1 MTSIEM
7 LLTSPLI
14 HNSLLHLLASG
25 ELNNNGFL
33 HLSTARTRTVIV
45 GGSSILT
52 LTKGTLGREKTFQIE
67 QVQAIEPLLS
77 LATIPGTALSS

>member
-1 MTSIEM
+1 MTSIET

-25 ELNNNGFL
+25 ELDNNGFL

-45 GGSSILT
+45 SESSTLT
-52 LTKGTLGREKTFQIE
+52 LTKRDLG
-67 QVQAIEPLLS
+67 
-77 LATIPGTALSS
+77 